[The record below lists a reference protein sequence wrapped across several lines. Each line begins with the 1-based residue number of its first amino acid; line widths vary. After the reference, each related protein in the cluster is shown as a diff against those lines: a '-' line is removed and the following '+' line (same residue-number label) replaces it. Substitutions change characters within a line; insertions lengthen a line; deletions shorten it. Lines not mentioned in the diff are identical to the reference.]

1 MKTVITNLSDNYLQD
16 YTLKKVIENRF
27 ISEKI
32 DADDLIYDNNHD
44 FNYLLESTANGDD
57 LDEGVI
63 QEDCEGEI
71 FEKDIFIK
79 HNNGRFNLKECIA
92 TKPLSFKNVL
102 DCVANSELNIF
113 DYPAS
118 QTTTIQGQVDTDT
131 YSFTTVHF
139 IGDQENTITLDLLQ
153 GIVGSYPDKSNLG
166 FYPEFISYSAEPLA
180 DDLID
185 DATGTGI
192 EYQQYRGH
200 KVVIFVKY
208 IRIRSSVKHSS
219 LWIPIPSSLDFFYS
233 QVPALTFGASESR
246 QIVFQNV
253 NYYTQ
258 FEVKAGKLNT
268 YTNIPISNTIVLAPI
283 IEDIFSCT
291 GLTVISNFLNINP
304 DGSQPQNDKYDFA
317 DQYCKELKIVQSFDI
332 IRESAIQDSFGVSG
346 KFKVKDL
353 LSDIL
358 FIFNLNIIPDNDLG
372 IIRIEHVSYFT
383 TKGIDLSE
391 KDYELSELEMNKDK
405 IDSEI
410 FQFAAPTPTDGFYE
424 LKIEYENKDIYSD
437 QNENTYKAKVLI
449 TDVFGTLNNQNFEG
463 NEYKKLF
470 FIISTENDQIIGF
483 NRSLS
488 MDELVSKLHD
498 IHRPVKVGKIKGQPV
513 TFEGFSI
520 GLVGDIKIFGS
531 IKQWS
536 KIWPYYSVKIKEGTF
551 LIKEIEYNNAK
562 ELKLSIIK

>member
-79 HNNGRFNLKECIA
+79 HNNGIFNLKECIA

-166 FYPEFISYSAEPLA
+166 FYPEFISYLAEPLA

-192 EYQQYRGH
+192 EYQQYSGH